1 MVGDV
6 AEFTEWLS
14 HLRECYPLVK
24 IVVVDIGV
32 WRVVSNW
39 YYIPGSS
46 IMDILLSFRILLL
59 CLNTLGV
66 YLNTG

>member
-1 MVGDV
+1 MVVSFEGV
-6 AEFTEWLS
+6 LA
-14 HLRECYPLVK
+14 LVK
-24 IVVVDIGV
+24 IVVVGIGE

-39 YYIPGSS
+39 YYILGSS

-59 CLNTLGV
+59 CLNALGV